1 MKKEEI
7 KRYLQILRKN
17 NRLEKNDQG
26 LYKVIIYKRCKE
38 IYIPDWAFMVLSYL
52 KEFIKNTKDNLL
64 KEIIKMYYFDNLND
78 LEIISKLPISETL
91 YYKYKRTIFDNIY
104 HLLIYEGFVTKKDI
118 EREVSIDGC
127 DS

>member
-17 NRLEKNDQG
+17 NHLEKNDQG

-38 IYIPDWAFMVLSYL
+38 IYIPDWAFMVLNYL

-91 YYKYKRTIFDNIY
+91 YYKYKRTFFDNIY
-104 HLLIYEGFVTKKDI
+104 YLLIYEGFVTKKDI